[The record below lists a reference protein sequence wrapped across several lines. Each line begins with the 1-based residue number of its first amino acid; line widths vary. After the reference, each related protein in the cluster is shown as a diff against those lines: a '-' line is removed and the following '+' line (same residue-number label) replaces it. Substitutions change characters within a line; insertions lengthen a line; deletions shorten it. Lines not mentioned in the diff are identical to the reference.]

1 MNRRSANHRLK
12 VERAVLGGHQLAANL
27 GDSASLL
34 KVTALLESH
43 LQTTSRIQSLIQEAV
58 EIVFT
63 HQEEV
68 LNALGRV
75 VLAVHIVDEA
85 IRVGVVAVDEAG
97 EVTIQ
102 RQHRIN
108 ERLEVEVVVGSET
121 AYAREF
127 SDAGEDEA
135 GAGDGVHISYGGG

>member
-1 MNRRSANHRLK
+1 M
-12 VERAVLGGHQLAANL
+12 LGGHQLAANL

-34 KVTALLESH
+34 KVTRLLESH
-43 LQTTSRIQSLIQEAV
+43 LQTTSREQSLIQEAV
-58 EIVFT
+58 ELLGT
-63 HQEEV
+63 HQQEV

-75 VLAVHIVDEA
+75 VLGIDIVDEA

-97 EVTIQ
+97 EVLLDGL
-102 RQHRIN
+102 HR
-108 ERLEVEVVVGSET
+108 RGEVDEVQVVVGSET
-121 AYAREF
+121 AHAREF